1 MVQWKI
7 KVKEHIPG
15 KRHDTQEYFSV
26 FTDALNRKFVT
37 ITGSITE
44 KGYKIYLSLL
54 GVVGKSSMYGAPPRK
69 SYVWFFKT
77 DELIE
82 HELVKYDEINCQ
94 YILTNKGN
102 VLIYVLVR
110 SINNDGVPKI

>member
-1 MVQWKI
+1 MQWKN
-7 KVKEHIPG
+7 KVKEYIPG
-15 KRHDTQEYFSV
+15 KKHDTQEYFSV
-26 FTDALNRKFVT
+26 YTDAINRKFVT
-37 ITGSITE
+37 MTGSITE

-54 GVVGKSSMYGAPPRK
+54 GVVGKSSMYGAIPRK

-82 HELVKYDEINCQ
+82 HELVKYDEINHQ

-110 SINNDGVPKI
+110 SINKDGVPKI